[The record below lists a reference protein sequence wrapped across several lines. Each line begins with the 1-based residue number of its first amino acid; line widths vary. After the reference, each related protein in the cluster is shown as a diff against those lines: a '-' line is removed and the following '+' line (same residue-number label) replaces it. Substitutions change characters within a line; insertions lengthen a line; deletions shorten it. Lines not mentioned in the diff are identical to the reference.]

1 MPAVQPRSLTDDE
14 LLRHAEDQ
22 LITASMDKHIFGL
35 PLAWQDE
42 LVRRLRLLLDRI
54 DAQR

>member
-1 MPAVQPRSLTDDE
+1 
-14 LLRHAEDQ
+14 
-22 LITASMDKHIFGL
+22 MDKHLFGL

>member
-22 LITASMDKHIFGL
+22 LITASMDKNIFGL
-35 PLAWQDE
+35 PLVWQDE